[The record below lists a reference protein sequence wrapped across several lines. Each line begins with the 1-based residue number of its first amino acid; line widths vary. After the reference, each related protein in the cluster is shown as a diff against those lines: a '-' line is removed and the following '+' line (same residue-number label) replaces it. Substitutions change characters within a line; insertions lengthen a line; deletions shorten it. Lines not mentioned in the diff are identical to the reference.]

1 MDYKM
6 YKILQNIYWLIYG
19 SFSRL
24 HNALLLRKR
33 VRSFKSCGTIG
44 FISPLCCIVDEAKVE
59 LGDRV
64 CIGEFTHIVA
74 TGGVR
79 IGDRTL
85 IASHCSITT
94 MTHPVNSTN
103 RIDDPLIVKPVEI
116 GKNVWIGTG
125 AIILPGIGIGD
136 NSVIGAG
143 AVVTK
148 NVPANSVYVGNPA
161 RYLKSVECCDKDA
174 VELLQIQ

>member
-1 MDYKM
+1 MSINPY
-6 YKILQNIYWLIYG
+6 ILIQEFYWLVCG

-24 HNALLLRKR
+24 HNAFLLRKR
-33 VRSFKSCGTIG
+33 VRSFKTCGKVG

-94 MTHPVNSTN
+94 MTHPVNSIN
-103 RIDDPLIVKPVEI
+103 RIDDPVIVKPVEI
-116 GKNVWIGTG
+116 GENVWIGTG
-125 AIILPGIGIGD
+125 AIILPGVAIAD
-136 NSVIGAG
+136 NSIIGAG

-161 RYLKSVECCDKDA
+161 RYLKSVECDKDD
-174 VELLQIQ
+174 V

>member
-1 MDYKM
+1 M
-6 YKILQNIYWLIYG
+6 N
-19 SFSRL
+19 
-24 HNALLLRKR
+24 
-33 VRSFKSCGTIG
+33 
-44 FISPLCCIVDEAKVE
+44 EAIE

-103 RIDDPLIVKPVEI
+103 RIDDTLIVKPVEI
-116 GKNVWIGTG
+116 GTNVWIGTG
-125 AIILPGIGIGD
+125 AIIIPGVGIGD
-136 NSVIGAG
+136 NFIIGAG

-148 NVPANSVYVGNPA
+148 NVPVNSGYIGNPS
-161 RYLKSVECCDKDA
+161 RYLKSVECEKDV
-174 VELLQIQ
+174 VELLQVR